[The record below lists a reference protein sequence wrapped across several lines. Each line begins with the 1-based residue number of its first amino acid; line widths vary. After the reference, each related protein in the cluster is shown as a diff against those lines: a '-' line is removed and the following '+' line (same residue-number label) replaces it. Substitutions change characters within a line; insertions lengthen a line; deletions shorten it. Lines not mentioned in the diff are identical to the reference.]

1 MIHNVYCMGTKNNA
15 NDRTELLPHVY
26 LDYDMSAAYQ
36 KHIVDGPGSK
46 RFKGF
51 EAPANAPLQLTTDA
65 TPSKLRGIVWG
76 KGWGSNVKRV
86 LTALKEADE
95 QHRITK
101 VNLIGHSRGAVTCH
115 MIAHAINH
123 VFEGRVGCNIFAF
136 DPVPGGVFDFSAWWE
151 LDAADRAT
159 LGLDGKTPE
168 VLPPNVEHYFGILME
183 VEKRVFFGVLGPNR
197 LRFESGIT
205 PMHVPLFGEHS
216 DCVMSYLPRFPA
228 SRIALSLLLEQFEKW
243 GVPFLAQAK
252 LTTAQYVEEYSRLH
266 KMALVA
272 KANPKD
278 IANCHPLTVAMGT
291 LISIPV
297 ITTIGFA
304 SSYWRNRRADDI
316 TNEMRDHIF
325 FMNKH
330 HRDCWASE
338 FLCQELGRGKDQDGW
353 VSRLLAKKF
362 KAAYPESYIMLVRL
376 GMMRNLEA
384 AADEV
389 DLKDP
394 GTKFIDVPPRR
405 QELQSLASQI
415 TIQGVNPNGG
425 SKYGIFD
432 LVGWRSASYVSIGAR
447 RDQVAEIDRLLPLYH
462 SAVTDRNPARA
473 QRLLYRIGMQ
483 VESHLRT
490 KRTSDRR
497 RAMQEL
503 GRQVASKLGRLG

>member
-1 MIHNVYCMGTKNNA
+1 MIHNVYCMGTNNSA
-15 NDRTELLPHVY
+15 NDRKYLLPHVY

-51 EAPANAPLQLTTDA
+51 EAPANAPLQLATDK
-65 TPSKLRGIVWG
+65 TPIKLRGTLFG

-86 LTALKEADE
+86 LTELKEADE

-136 DPVPGGVFDFSAWWE
+136 DPVPGGVFDFSTWWE

-183 VEKRVFFGVLGPNR
+183 VDKRVFFGVLGPNR

-205 PMHVPLFGEHS
+205 PMHVPVFGVHS
-216 DCVMSYLPRFPA
+216 GCVMSDLASFPA
-228 SRIALSLLLEQFEKW
+228 SRIALSLLLEQFQSW
-243 GVPFLAQAK
+243 GVPFQAEFM

-278 IANCHPLTVAMGT
+278 IANCRPFTVAMGT
-291 LISIPV
+291 AVSIPV
-297 ITTIGFA
+297 VTTIGFA

-325 FMNKH
+325 YMNKH
-330 HRDCWASE
+330 HRDCWASD
-338 FLCQELGRGKDQDGW
+338 FLCEELGRYKETNGW
-353 VSRLLAKKF
+353 VSRLLAERF
-362 KAAYPESYIMLVRL
+362 KAAYPESYKMLVRL
-376 GMMRNLEA
+376 GMMRNLKA
-384 AADEV
+384 PADEV

-394 GTKFIDVPPRR
+394 GRKFIDVPLRR
-405 QELQSLASQI
+405 QDLQSLKSQI
-415 TIQGVNPNGG
+415 EIQGAKPKGDEG
-425 SKYGIFD
+425 GIFD
-432 LVGWRSASYVSIGAR
+432 LEAWRARSRVTIGGR

-462 SAVTDRNPARA
+462 SAVTDRNLARA

-490 KRTSDRR
+490 KKTSDRR
-497 RAMQEL
+497 GAMQEL
-503 GRQVASKLGRLG
+503 GRRVASKLSGLG